1 MIFGWIE
8 RDLGADGCRALDQM
22 VANGMRTW
30 LADAAKI
37 HGEEAARAR
46 RGGGTTVQLNDPKT
60 HSLQSCAAAAMNG
73 SGALGLPA
81 ST

>member
-1 MIFGWIE
+1 MADRE
-8 RDLGADGCRALDQM
+8 RTR
-22 VANGMRTW
+22 R
-30 LADAAKI
+30 
-37 HGEEAARAR
+37 ARAGGGR
-46 RGGGTTVQLNDPKT
+46 GGTTVQLNDPKT